1 MNTSKHNY
9 AKTIFLLAFP
19 IILENIFQ
27 TLLGTTD
34 TYFAGKLEDNAI
46 AAIGVT
52 SLIMNIF
59 LAFYTAICV
68 GVSAVISRMV
78 GQGEQKKASD
88 AISQALILGSFLGL
102 FLGLLSFLFYQPIL
116 RLSGA
121 DQAVLE
127 YAIPY
132 YFVVVIPSIFLCLS
146 LVFSSCLRAMKDT
159 KTPMFLT
166 GISNIVN
173 ILLNLL
179 FIKAGLGILGL
190 GLATTIS
197 RILVALLLFMKLKQH
212 QVGTKISWKE
222 LKIQKEIM
230 QSMIKVSIPAGIE
243 KLIMRTG
250 QLVYNGMIISLG
262 TASYVAHNI
271 GGSIEGYSYIPAF
284 GFGMATATLVGISL
298 GEHNSEKARKI
309 TFLSNKITTFIM
321 ISIGIVFFVFA
332 PQLAS
337 IFTDTLEV
345 QEKVT
350 SVLRL
355 IAFIQPFAAL
365 TQIMSSAL
373 QGAGDTKFP
382 MYATLLGIWVIRVG
396 IGYLLAV
403 YCGLGLFGVW
413 CGYALDL
420 TIRGILLLLRFLR
433 GKWQDI
439 VL

>member
-59 LAFYTAICV
+59 LAFYTAISV
-68 GVSAVISRMV
+68 GVSAVISRMI
-78 GQGEQKKASD
+78 GQGETKKASY
-88 AISQALILGSFLGL
+88 AISQALILGLFLGL
-102 FLGLLSFLFYQPIL
+102 ILGLLSFLFYQPIL

-121 DQAVLE
+121 DQSVLE

-271 GGSIEGYSYIPAF
+271 GGSIEGYAYIPAF

-298 GEHNSEKARKI
+298 GEHNSEKAKKI

-321 ISIGIVFFVFA
+321 ISIGVVFFVFA

-355 IAFIQPFAAL
+355 IAFFQPFAAL

-403 YCGLGLFGVW
+403 QCSLGLFGVW

>member
-1 MNTSKHNY
+1 MITYFTFLVFLVYPYLNPTESSPRSMNTSQHNY

-59 LAFYTAICV
+59 LAFYTAISV

-78 GQGEQKKASD
+78 GQGETKKASY
-88 AISQALILGSFLGL
+88 AISQAFILGSFLGL
-102 FLGLLSFLFYQPIL
+102 ILGLLSFLFYQPIL

-197 RILVALLLFMKLKQH
+197 RILVALLLYIKLKQH
-212 QVGTKISWKE
+212 QVGAKISWKE

-298 GEHNSEKARKI
+298 GEQNTEKARKI
-309 TFLSNKITTFIM
+309 TFLSNRITTYIM
-321 ISIGIVFFVFA
+321 ISIGIIFFVFA

-355 IAFIQPFAAL
+355 IAFFQPFAAL

-373 QGAGDTKFP
+373 QGAGVKYKSKFLFHHLNSCLP
-382 MYATLLGIWVIRVG
+382 ILVLHKLWY
-396 IGYLLAV
+396 GYT
-403 YCGLGLFGVW
+403 G
-413 CGYALDL
+413 
-420 TIRGILLLLRFLR
+420 
-433 GKWQDI
+433 
-439 VL
+439 

>member
-1 MNTSKHNY
+1 MNTSQHNY

-59 LAFYTAICV
+59 LAFYTAISV

-78 GQGEQKKASD
+78 GQGETKKASY

-102 FLGLLSFLFYQPIL
+102 ILGLLSFLFYQPIL

-197 RILVALLLFMKLKQH
+197 RILVALLLFIKLKQH
-212 QVGTKISWKE
+212 QVGAKISWKE
-222 LKIQKEIM
+222 LKIQKVIM

-298 GEHNSEKARKI
+298 GEHNTEKARKI

-337 IFTDTLEV
+337 IFTDTLEL

-355 IAFIQPFAAL
+355 IAFFQPFAAL

-403 YCGLGLFGVW
+403 HCGLGLFGVW

-420 TIRGILLLLRFLR
+420 TIRGILLLLRFLG
-433 GKWQDI
+433 GKWQKI